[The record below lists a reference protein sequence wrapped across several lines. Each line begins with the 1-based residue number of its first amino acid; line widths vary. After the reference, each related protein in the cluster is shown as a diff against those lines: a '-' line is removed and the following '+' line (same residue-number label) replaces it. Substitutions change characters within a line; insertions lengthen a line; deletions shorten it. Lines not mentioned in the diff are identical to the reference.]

1 MSNSLLLKTKRK
13 ILDMSNL
20 LGLFLVFVQR
30 GQPRALAWQEGE
42 AMTAGSSEGLSPS
55 AALARK
61 LNLLLDTAEAEGRK
75 VAYNDV
81 RDAMATA
88 GTPLSR
94 ARWHY
99 MRAGTGPAVK
109 KAELLQNLARFFGVN
124 EGYLLDADDDLPA
137 RVEAQL
143 ELLTAMRANKVR
155 NFAARQLDGLSPETL
170 LQIRDLIDQRLK
182 NDEPDQD

>member
-1 MSNSLLLKTKRK
+1 
-13 ILDMSNL
+13 
-20 LGLFLVFVQR
+20 
-30 GQPRALAWQEGE
+30 
-42 AMTAGSSEGLSPS
+42 MTANQPEGLTPG

-75 VAYNDV
+75 IVFNDV
-81 RDAMATA
+81 RDAMAEA

-109 KAELLQNLARFFGVN
+109 KVELLQNLARFFGVHQD
-124 EGYLLDADDDLPA
+124 YLLDGDNELPE

-143 ELLTAMRANKVR
+143 ELLTSMREKKVR
-155 NFAARQLDGLSPETL
+155 NFAARQLDGLSPEVL
-170 LQIRDLIDQRLK
+170 RQIRDLIDQRL
-182 NDEPDQD
+182 DDDQGSD